1 MDTWYQPSEASFES
15 IRKMTNLSVPVQRHL
30 QNVYFQLSIML
41 ATSATGAVTF
51 LKGWYST
58 SQWTF
63 LAGLACL
70 AGFHF
75 IQPTKENEL
84 KRKMLLLAFSFI
96 EGLCVGPL
104 VEATLYINPSIV
116 PMALISTALVFI
128 SFSASAIFSARRS
141 YIYLGGILSSA
152 MTVLCFMSFANIF
165 LGSRALW
172 TVELYIGL
180 IVFAGYVAY
189 DSQLIIEK
197 AERGSRDYMSHSL
210 QLFVDAYNLFV
221 RIMILLGKKEEKK
234 KRDERRR
241 N

>member
-1 MDTWYQPSEASFES
+1 MNNWFQPSEATYES
-15 IRKMTNLSVPVQRHL
+15 VLKMTNLSIPVQRHL
-30 QNVYFQLSIML
+30 QNVYLQLGVML
-41 ATSATGAVTF
+41 ATSAAGAVTF
-51 LKGWYST
+51 LNGWFGA

-70 AGFHF
+70 AGFSF
-75 IQPTKENEL
+75 LQPTKENEL

-104 VEATLYINPSIV
+104 VEATLYINPTIV
-116 PMALISTALVFI
+116 PMALISTALVFL

-152 MTVLCFMSFANIF
+152 VTVLCFMSFANIF
-165 LGSRALW
+165 LNSRALW
-172 TVELYIGL
+172 TVELWIGL

-197 AERGSRDYMSHSL
+197 AELGSRDYMSHSL
-210 QLFVDAYNLFV
+210 QLFVDVYNLFV

-241 N
+241 H